1 MKKILVKIGIH
12 SSHRSIFVEDLTK
25 LYYIKSRP
33 TPKLPK
39 FT

>member
-1 MKKILVKIGIH
+1 MKKILVKIGIRQH
-12 SSHRSIFVEDLTK
+12 HRSIFVEDLSK

-33 TPKLPK
+33 TPRLPK